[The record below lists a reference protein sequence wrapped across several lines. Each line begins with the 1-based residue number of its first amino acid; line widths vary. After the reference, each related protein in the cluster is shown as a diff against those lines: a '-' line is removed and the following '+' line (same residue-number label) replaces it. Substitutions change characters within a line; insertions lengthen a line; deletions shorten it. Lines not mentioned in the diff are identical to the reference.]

1 MLRDNFNF
9 YTFNKFKDAK
19 YASLIENLQAQGVE
33 LYAQEVEQINEESV
47 ADKFGNFQ
55 ETYLGYIIRIQEEK
69 PIEDSP
75 KGETNLTRRR
85 GVAFDIDGK
94 LSVAS
99 DLTFSDDLNLIVNET
114 KFRIKR
120 NIDQGIISVG
130 TIDNQNFP
138 DDDAIK
144 LAETT
149 GANPLAINN
158 IKAQANNLQT
168 NNIVPNQSANPTPT
182 EMRTGNQP
190 FREAAGDPA
199 SITNDQSSPNKA
211 INTSDLIQQPF
222 GEFIEEN
229 PSLKKIQDTFKLLQ
243 GASMN
248 ELSDIMSEPGVF
260 DLNGEELAEKLKNNI
275 VSAINPNPEKVE
287 EIKKKTEIWLEGLKK
302 QTKID
307 YEQLTLGLH
316 PKARAKFKP
325 YEVYYDEIEQEE
337 LENWIEFLLSKKY
350 TEEEIQAG
358 IREEELR
365 DEYKIKFNV
374 KGKRGRIIKVQI
386 ARRNQRLRSKLK

>member
-1 MLRDNFNF
+1 MRAVAKALPAMFVTAGIINVFEEIASKVGQALDTAIPILEEFGAALDKMIKALQFLRGWLVLLSSEIAKLQQTFETCASLDDNLDELNMNDALQGLVSVATGIPFPDNQVRNNVNDFFEDYTPLDLLGGGTAASNQSQFGQVLVTTSDGTIIVLPGTVWGFNSAGQIVFGGDLISGATGVNFEETRGQEFRRMLRDNFNF

-120 NIDQGIISVG
+120 NIDQGIISIG

-149 GANPLAINN
+149 GANPLAVNN
-158 IKAQANNLQT
+158 IKAQANNL
-168 NNIVPNQSANPTPT
+168 AN
-182 EMRTGNQP
+182 
-190 FREAAGDPA
+190 
-199 SITNDQSSPNKA
+199 
-211 INTSDLIQQPF
+211 
-222 GEFIEEN
+222 
-229 PSLKKIQDTFKLLQ
+229 
-243 GASMN
+243 
-248 ELSDIMSEPGVF
+248 
-260 DLNGEELAEKLKNNI
+260 
-275 VSAINPNPEKVE
+275 
-287 EIKKKTEIWLEGLKK
+287 
-302 QTKID
+302 
-307 YEQLTLGLH
+307 
-316 PKARAKFKP
+316 
-325 YEVYYDEIEQEE
+325 
-337 LENWIEFLLSKKY
+337 
-350 TEEEIQAG
+350 
-358 IREEELR
+358 
-365 DEYKIKFNV
+365 
-374 KGKRGRIIKVQI
+374 
-386 ARRNQRLRSKLK
+386 